1 MTDATTHDA
10 YLELQAIARLLHNVL
25 LDYPTEDSIQYFV
38 SNQLNLTWPA
48 LQDSEANK
56 QGKSLLG
63 QFFSQWHPEQIN
75 NIKLDYGQLYFG
87 PGEPNAMPW
96 GSTYLGEQQILNDDS
111 TISLMNFYKQLGIS
125 FELKF
130 NQPVDHIALFY
141 AVIDQLLQQLIDEP
155 DNKPAKEAL
164 MVLLQQHMLP
174 WSGRCHELAIKHAE
188 TDFYKGIAL
197 LASDFENVLAKTL
210 NIIPMPMRLFR

>member
-1 MTDATTHDA
+1 MQANDN
-10 YLELQAIARLLHNVL
+10 YQELQAIARILHNSL
-25 LDYPTEDSIQYFV
+25 LDYPSEQSIQQLVDDQLGIEWPELNHSEQNKLGKTLLSQF
-38 SNQLNLTWPA
+38 SSQWEISQLN
-48 LQDSEANK
+48 EV
-56 QGKSLLG
+56 
-63 QFFSQWHPEQIN
+63 
-75 NIKLDYGQLYFG
+75 KLDYGQLFFG
-87 PGEPNAMPW
+87 PGTPKAMPW
-96 GSTYLGEQQILNDDS
+96 GSVYLGEQNIINDQS
-111 TISLMNFYKQLGIS
+111 TVELMRFYKQFGIS
-125 FELKF
+125 FDLKH

>member
-1 MTDATTHDA
+1 MTDNTNDEV

-25 LDYPTEDSIQYFV
+25 LDYPTEHSIQYFV
-38 SNQLNLTWPA
+38 SNQLNLIWPT
-48 LQDSEANK
+48 LQNSEANK
-56 QGKSLLG
+56 QGKSLLN
-63 QFFSQWHPEQIN
+63 QFFSQWHSDKIN
-75 NIKLDYGQLYFG
+75 NVKLDYGQLYFG
-87 PGEPNAMPW
+87 PGEPKAMPW
-96 GSTYLGEQQILNDDS
+96 GSTYLGEQQILNDES

-155 DNKPAKEAL
+155 DNKLAKEAL
-164 MVLLQQHMLP
+164 IVLLQQHMLP
-174 WSGRCHELAIKHAE
+174 WSGRCHELARNHAK

-197 LASDFENVLAKTL
+197 LAGDFDNVLTKTL